1 MKLVRKIIYIICSV
15 CLLLISINSIYALL
29 VSKSYIKSDGNQ
41 IIDFNVN
48 AEKLQNHLATYT
60 EEQIVDYY
68 YDCNQRNIIKPEIAE
83 QISQYE
89 GIIAMDYTVDIEVD
103 IENAEPV
110 VPRNKK
116 IYNFM
121 AKGNRYENMVEFE
134 TGEYELVKGR
144 MYTQEE
150 IDNLAKVCLITEE
163 LAAFNN
169 WNIGDKIGISYLL
182 GTGTDIEHLPQED
195 RFNKF
200 EIIGIYKNNSKDI
213 PTSISTEPGNLIL
226 LPSTTIA
233 DICVYE
239 YNTVLVDYYLKEVW
253 NEYQL
258 GIERVPM
265 DFYISGIQLLVE
277 NDSAKNIIDNLEE
290 MNIEYTEVSGNVKE
304 INNSIQFIDKL
315 LNFNITVIIMLIIV
329 IYEGIEIFDSKDMIN
344 SILIVIISII
354 ICNGLVGNIFD
365 YFINIIWYGR
375 MNLITLMEE
384 NINFDINNLYSSY
397 DFKILYGAIIAIFLS
412 LFFVKY
418 KIKCVNKKK
427 N

>member
-1 MKLVRKIIYIICSV
+1 M
-15 CLLLISINSIYALL
+15 
-29 VSKSYIKSDGNQ
+29 
-41 IIDFNVN
+41 
-48 AEKLQNHLATYT
+48 QNHLATYT

-68 YDCNQRNIIKPEIAE
+68 YDYNQRNIIKPEIVE
-83 QISQYE
+83 QISQYD
-89 GIIAMDYTVDIEVD
+89 GIIAMDYTVDVEID

-110 VPRNKK
+110 VPRNTK

-121 AKGNRYENMVEFE
+121 AKGNRYENMIEFE

-144 MYTQEE
+144 MFNQKE
-150 IDNLAKVCLITEE
+150 IDNLAKVCLVTEE

-200 EIIGIYKNNSKDI
+200 EIIGIYKNNSKDV
-213 PTSISTEPGNLIL
+213 PTSISTEPGNLVL

-253 NEYQL
+253 NEYQP

-265 DFYISGIQLLVE
+265 DFYISGTQVLVE
-277 NDSAKNIIDNLEE
+277 NDSAKNIIENLEE

-304 INNSIQFIDKL
+304 INNGMQSSI
-315 LNFNITVIIMLIIV
+315 N
-329 IYEGIEIFDSKDMIN
+329 Y
-344 SILIVIISII
+344 
-354 ICNGLVGNIFD
+354 
-365 YFINIIWYGR
+365 
-375 MNLITLMEE
+375 
-384 NINFDINNLYSSY
+384 
-397 DFKILYGAIIAIFLS
+397 
-412 LFFVKY
+412 
-418 KIKCVNKKK
+418 
-427 N
+427 